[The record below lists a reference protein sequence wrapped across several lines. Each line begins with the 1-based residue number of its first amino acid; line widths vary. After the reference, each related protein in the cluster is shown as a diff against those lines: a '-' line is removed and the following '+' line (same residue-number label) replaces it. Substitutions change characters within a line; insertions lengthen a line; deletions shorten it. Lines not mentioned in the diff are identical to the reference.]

1 MVKNLPANAGDP
13 GLIPGLARY
22 PRERNGYPL
31 QCSCLENSMDRS
43 VWRATDSSWDHKESD
58 TNEQLI
64 FSHFHFFASLNG
76 SVTLSNC
83 FIFLTQFTL
92 FIKVLSN
99 NFFRERHLCDF
110 HASISQKVLATQ
122 TLCLIQDILL
132 NYETNIFINRRLFC
146 FHHEKRKTLRCFIL
160 LLDAIF

>member
-1 MVKNLPANAGDP
+1 MCISEIGNFKKCSERPLHASMLIPSILSVDEDTEKLVLLNIADGKVKWYSQYKKTVWQFPVAQMVKNLPANAGDP

-92 FIKVLSN
+92 FIKW
-99 NFFRERHLCDF
+99 R
-110 HASISQKVLATQ
+110 
-122 TLCLIQDILL
+122 
-132 NYETNIFINRRLFC
+132 
-146 FHHEKRKTLRCFIL
+146 
-160 LLDAIF
+160 